1 MEVNDALAFFRENH
15 RAVLVTRRRDGRPQ
29 LSPVV
34 QAVGDDGRILIST
47 RSGAA
52 KVLNIKRDPSVSIC
66 ALNDN
71 FFGKWAQVDGTAS
84 ISQLPEAMAMLRWVY
99 SQIGGEHPDWDEF
112 ERDMVTQRRVVV
124 AIRAESAGPDMAG

>member
-1 MEVNDALAFFRENH
+1 MHIDEALAFFADNH

-47 RSGAA
+47 RTGAA
-52 KVLNIKRDPSVSIC
+52 KVLNIKRDPRVSIC

-84 ISQLPEAMAMLRWVY
+84 IIALPEAMAVLRWVY
-99 SQIGGEHPDWDEF
+99 SRIGGEHPDWDEF
-112 ERDMVTQRRVVV
+112 ERDMVAQRRVIV
-124 AIRAESAGPDMAG
+124 AISAESAGPDFAG